1 MHREMCMNVELDFEK
16 RYRLVREVIETIV
29 LTILMFLV
37 IRLAVQ
43 NFNIEGM
50 SMEPTLHDKELI
62 LVDKWSYLFHAPT
75 RGDVIVFVAPPEPS
89 QDYIKRIVALPGDT
103 VTIRDTTVIVDGAKL
118 NETYVDPK
126 RQGNL
131 YAYKTISNML
141 VPPDDYFV
149 LGDNRIGSSDS
160 RNWGFVPRTNII
172 GRAAL
177 VYWPLGEDN
186 NGLLANVS
194 NVFAKVHQAGGV
206 PSSRHNGAGVLDI
219 DGIFLLIMPGLFVVF
234 SRRRSAQKL
243 LGQRR
248 NTTTP
253 RT

>member
-29 LTILMFLV
+29 LTVLMFLV

-75 RGDVIVFVAPPEPS
+75 RGDVIVFVAPPEPT
-89 QDYIKRIVALPGDT
+89 QDYIKRIVAVPGDT
-103 VTIRDTTVIVDGAKL
+103 ITIRDTTVIVDGAKL

-131 YAYKTISNML
+131 YAYKTISNIL
-141 VPPDDYFV
+141 VPP
-149 LGDNRIGSSDS
+149 GD
-160 RNWGFVPRTNII
+160 
-172 GRAAL
+172 
-177 VYWPLGEDN
+177 
-186 NGLLANVS
+186 
-194 NVFAKVHQAGGV
+194 
-206 PSSRHNGAGVLDI
+206 
-219 DGIFLLIMPGLFVVF
+219 
-234 SRRRSAQKL
+234 
-243 LGQRR
+243 
-248 NTTTP
+248 
-253 RT
+253 